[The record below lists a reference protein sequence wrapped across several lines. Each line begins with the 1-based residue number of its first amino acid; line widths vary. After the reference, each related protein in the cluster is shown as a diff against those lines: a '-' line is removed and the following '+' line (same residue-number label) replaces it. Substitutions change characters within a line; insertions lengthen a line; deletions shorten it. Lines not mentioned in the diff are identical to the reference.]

1 MGPETPIARHKTALV
16 RTDLSRPIRQAL
28 ADEVLQ
34 PGRTVFDFGCGRG
47 GDVRRLVDTGFDC
60 VGWDPTHRPEGTR
73 RRSDLVNIGYVV
85 NVIEDPGE
93 RAATL
98 RSAWD
103 FTERVLVVAARLKE
117 ESKGLQCDAF
127 EDGGITRAG
136 TFQKFYDQ
144 SELREWINQVLSVSS
159 VAASPG
165 VFYVFR
171 DNGEREAFLARRF
184 HRRLAAPRLRRSDVL
199 FEQHRA
205 LLDPLMAFVADRG
218 RLPADGELKEARAIE
233 DALGSVR
240 SAYRVILR
248 VTGEDQWDQVRLE
261 RSEDLLVYLAL
272 ARFDMRPRMSAL
284 PREMQL
290 DVRAFFSNYS
300 KACEEADELL
310 FALGESELLQA
321 AMAGAAVGKST
332 PNGLYIH
339 VSALGQLPT
348 LLRMLEG
355 CARGYVGSIEGANLI
370 KFHRERPQISY
381 LSYPDF
387 ESDPHP
393 ALSTSLLVDLQTFRV
408 SPRDYSQAKNP
419 PILHRKELFVGS
431 DYELRDKFAALTR
444 QEEKAGLFEVTD
456 SIGTRDG
463 WSHALAS
470 RGLRLRGH
478 RLVRAKS

>member
-1 MGPETPIARHKTALV
+1 MGSETPIARHKTALV

-34 PGRTVFDFGCGRG
+34 SGRTVFDFGCGKG

-60 VGWDPTHRPEGTR
+60 VGWDPAHRPEGAR
-73 RRSDLVNIGYVV
+73 RRSDVVNIGYVV
-85 NVIEDPGE
+85 NVIEDPAE

-103 FTERVLVVAARLKE
+103 FAQRVLVVAARLKE
-117 ESKGLQCDAF
+117 ESKGLRCDAF
-127 EDGGITRAG
+127 EDGGITQAG

-144 SELREWINQVLSVSS
+144 SELREWINQVLNANS

-199 FEQHRA
+199 FEQHRS

-218 RLPADGELKEARAIE
+218 RLPAGGELNEARAIE
-233 DALGSVR
+233 DALGSLR

-272 ARFDMRPRMSAL
+272 ARFDKRPRMSAL

-300 KACEEADELL
+300 KACDEADELL
-310 FALGESELLQA
+310 FALGEPELLQA
-321 AMAGAAVGKST
+321 AMTGASVGKGT
-332 PNGLYIH
+332 PNGLYVH
-339 VSALGQLPT
+339 TSALGQLPT

-355 CARGYVGSIEGANLI
+355 CARGYVGAIEGANLV
-370 KFHRERPQISY
+370 KFHRERPQVSY
-381 LSYPDF
+381 LSYPLFD
-387 ESDPHP
+387 SDPHP
-393 ALSTSLLVDLQTFRV
+393 ALAFSVLVDLQTFRISSRRV
-408 SPRDYSQAKNP
+408 LRNP
-419 PILHRKELFVGS
+419 KPAHPSSEGAV
-431 DYELRDKFAALTR
+431 
-444 QEEKAGLFEVTD
+444 
-456 SIGTRDG
+456 
-463 WSHALAS
+463 
-470 RGLRLRGH
+470 RGGRLRTPGE
-478 RLVRAKS
+478 VRAAH